1 MKIAVIHGQLHEGS
15 TFNITKLFLNKLA
28 GQNPEVV
35 EFFMPRD
42 TPPACVGCCNCF
54 IKGESHCPHAGIVQP
69 VVTAIE
75 EADLVILDSPC
86 YVMGMTGQLKTFLD
100 HMGYR
105 WLAHRPHPQMF
116 RKIGLAVSTAAG
128 AGAKRVTKDL
138 RRHFFFWGIPR
149 SYGFAVNVR
158 AINWERVPAKRKARI
173 EKAVARLAAKIV
185 KRSGKVKPGLKTK
198 AVFKAMGMMQKLGDW
213 NPADREHWEKNG
225 WLSGKKPW

>member
-1 MKIAVIHGQLHEGS
+1 
-15 TFNITKLFLNKLA
+15 
-28 GQNPEVV
+28 
-35 EFFMPRD
+35 
-42 TPPACVGCCNCF
+42 
-54 IKGESHCPHAGIVQP
+54 
-69 VVTAIE
+69 
-75 EADLVILDSPC
+75 
-86 YVMGMTGQLKTFLD
+86 
-100 HMGYR
+100 MGYR
-105 WLAHRPHPQMF
+105 WLSHRPHPQMF

-158 AINWERVPAKRKARI
+158 AINWEEVPAKRKARI

-185 KRSGKVKPGLKTK
+185 KRLGKVKPGLKTK